1 MTTTGTT
8 FRSVAGRRPGLL
20 VRRGSVSGERG
31 TMTVELV
38 LFTPVLFALLAFIV
52 GLGRA
57 ADARGQLTGAVR
69 DAARAASL
77 AATPEAAR
85 TAARD
90 TALADLQS
98 ANLHCRQ
105 PQVDTDTGQFT
116 AGGQVTVTIRCSLD
130 LAQLVMSGLPGRSTL
145 TATSTVPLDTYS
157 SHNSSQISSQISSQL
172 SAPTRAAR

>member
-1 MTTTGTT
+1 MTTARTAPGND
-8 FRSVAGRRPGLL
+8 AGRPDGTL
-20 VRRGSVSGERG
+20 RRGSAVAERG

-38 LFTPVLFALLAFIV
+38 LLAPLLFALLAFIV

-77 AATPEAAR
+77 APTPDAAR
-85 TAARD
+85 TAARN
-90 TALADLQS
+90 TALANLQS

-105 PQVDTDTGQFT
+105 PQVDTETGQFT

-145 TATSTVPLDTYS
+145 TATSTAPLDTYS
-157 SHNSSQISSQISSQL
+157 SQNSNQIS
-172 SAPTRAAR
+172 APIQAAR

>member
-1 MTTTGTT
+1 MTTTRTI
-8 FRSVAGRRPGLL
+8 RSVAGCRPGLL
-20 VRRGSVSGERG
+20 VRRPRRRGSVSGERG

-38 LFTPVLFALLAFIV
+38 LLTPVLFALLAFIV
-52 GLGRA
+52 GLGRV

-77 AATPEAAR
+77 AANPETAR

-116 AGGQVTVTIRCSLD
+116 AGGQVTVMIRCSLD
-130 LAQLVMSGLPGRSTL
+130 LAQLIMSGLPGRSTL
-145 TATSTVPLDTYS
+145 TATSTAPLDTYS
-157 SHNSSQISSQISSQL
+157 SQNNSQSSSQIS
-172 SAPTRAAR
+172 APTQAAR

>member
-1 MTTTGTT
+1 MTTSHSPNRTSAP
-8 FRSVAGRRPGLL
+8 RVAVGRPGVLDG
-20 VRRGSVSGERG
+20 RGSVGGERG

-38 LFTPVLFALLAFIV
+38 LLTPLLFALLAFIV

-77 AATPEAAR
+77 APNPEAAR

-105 PQVDTDTGQFT
+105 PQIDTDTDQFT
-116 AGGQVTVTIRCSLD
+116 TGGQVTVTIRCNLD
-130 LAQLVMSGLPGRSTL
+130 LAQLVLSGLPGRSTL
-145 TATSTVPLDTYS
+145 TATSTAPLDTYS
-157 SHNSSQISSQISSQL
+157 SQIST
-172 SAPTRAAR
+172 PTEAGR

>member
-1 MTTTGTT
+1 MTTTRTT
-8 FRSVAGRRPGLL
+8 TRSVAGC
-20 VRRGSVSGERG
+20 RRGPVSGERG
-31 TMTVELV
+31 TMTVEFV
-38 LFTPVLFALLAFIV
+38 LLTPVLFALLAFIV

-77 AATPEAAR
+77 AANPEAAR

-105 PQVDTDTGQFT
+105 PQVNTDTDQFT
-116 AGGQVTVTIRCSLD
+116 AGGQVTVTIRCNLD
-130 LAQLVMSGLPGRSTL
+130 LAQLIMSGLPGRSTL
-145 TATSTVPLDTYS
+145 TATSTAPLDTYS
-157 SHNSSQISSQISSQL
+157 SQNTSQNSSQIS
-172 SAPTRAAR
+172 APVQAAR

>member
-1 MTTTGTT
+1 MTTTRTT
-8 FRSVAGRRPGLL
+8 AQVPTRCRPGLL
-20 VRRGSVSGERG
+20 SRRQTVSGERG

-38 LFTPVLFALLAFIV
+38 LLTPLLFALLAFIV

-77 AATPEAAR
+77 AANPDAAR

-105 PQVDTDTGQFT
+105 PQIDTDTDEFT

-130 LAQLVMSGLPGRSTL
+130 LSQLVLSGLPGRSTL
-145 TATSTVPLDTYS
+145 TATSTAPLDTYS
-157 SHNSSQISSQISSQL
+157 SQI
-172 SAPTRAAR
+172 SAPTEAGR

>member
-1 MTTTGTT
+1 MTTNRTT
-8 FRSVAGRRPGLL
+8 TRTPAQSAAGGRHGSL
-20 VRRGSVSGERG
+20 VRRRRRHGSVSGERG

-38 LFTPVLFALLAFIV
+38 LLTPVLFALLAFIV

-77 AATPEAAR
+77 AANPEAAR

-105 PQVDTDTGQFT
+105 PQIDTDTSQFT

-130 LAQLVMSGLPGRSTL
+130 LAQLVLSGLPGRSTL
-145 TATSTVPLDTYS
+145 TATSTAPLDTYS
-157 SHNSSQISSQISSQL
+157 NKNSSQIS
-172 SAPTRAAR
+172 APTQAAR